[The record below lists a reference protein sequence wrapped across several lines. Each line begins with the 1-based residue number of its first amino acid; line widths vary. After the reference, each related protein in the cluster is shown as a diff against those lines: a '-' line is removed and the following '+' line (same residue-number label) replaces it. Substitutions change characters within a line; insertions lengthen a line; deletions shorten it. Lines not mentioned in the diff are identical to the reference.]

1 MAPRKFTPVPG
12 FTPAPDLNTQHAAPA
27 TEADVIEA
35 ATAIILEATPHHTIT
50 RLADGK
56 TVRIDRLEATA
67 AELEAARLEKI
78 LRREQ
83 RSQAAGSSDPGATS
97 PTFPLSN

>member
-1 MAPRKFTPVPG
+1 MPPKKFKPVP
-12 FTPAPDLNTQHAAPA
+12 TITNDEAPAVQPA
-27 TEADVIEA
+27 TESEVIEA